1 MKTNY
6 IDECIKNV
14 YKNKM
19 DKEVQ
24 KKFADVFSSYVNE
37 ICRRN
42 SLKELTDYV
51 NAYAFE
57 DKTFNEI
64 GYCGYCTLSLEK
76 TKRLFKN
83 NSCSALCIEFI
94 KFDKFID
101 SCCDKHKIGYY
112 LLVSSLKMKL
122 GDNLLDIE

>member
-24 KKFADVFSSYVNE
+24 ERFTDKFSSYVNE

-57 DKTFNEI
+57 EKIFNEI
-64 GYCGYCTLSLEK
+64 GYCGYCTLNLEK

-112 LLVSSLKMKL
+112 LLVKSLETKHN
-122 GDNLLDIE
+122 DSLLDIE